1 MCDFSLEHY
10 QEILDLAKSQG
21 YAFKSFL
28 EKPSFNTVYLRH
40 DIDLSLEKALD
51 FAKIEKERGIKATY
65 FLQTDGPF
73 YNVFDKEGL
82 AIMNQIYYLG
92 HEIGLHYNKGNM
104 QKQVKAL
111 NIKKLVSFHRS
122 PKEFLGKKIK
132 GFVSAC
138 EPRFFQEIKY
148 VSESNNFWREGCV
161 CQILK
166 EKKFPQIQILVHPIW
181 WQNSFNN
188 STDLLNDYLKKYPE
202 ERQEELRDYLRKNI
216 KSYSS

>member
-1 MCDFSLEHY
+1 ME
-10 QEILDLAKSQG
+10 
-21 YAFKSFL
+21 
-28 EKPSFNTVYLRH
+28 
-40 DIDLSLEKALD
+40 
-51 FAKIEKERGIKATY
+51 
-65 FLQTDGPF
+65 
-73 YNVFDKEGL
+73 
-82 AIMNQIYYLG
+82 
-92 HEIGLHYNKGNM
+92 
-104 QKQVKAL
+104 KQVKAL